1 MVTEVVVLSRKL
13 GAKNEPLTAFS
24 VAMPVYSTRYVRLAP
39 LLKEGV
45 DQEIC
50 KEVDVLPCS
59 VIPRGTDG
67 TVEMIQSNTVI
78 CTVHNIY

>member
-1 MVTEVVVLSRKL
+1 MVTEVVVLSRRL
-13 GAKNEPLTAFS
+13 AVKNEPFTAFS

-39 LLKEGV
+39 LLKEGG

-59 VIPRGTDG
+59 VTPRGTDG
-67 TVEMIQSNTVI
+67 TVEMIKSIHCNM
-78 CTVHNIY
+78 HSS